1 MRASYGRQRTRQ
13 SLLERP
19 LRRAARLHP
28 RQRPCTAS
36 HAEVSGVCTH
46 PEGRGRGYA
55 ALLSRRVAGAIL
67 AAGRCP
73 LLHSYAD
80 NETALKIYRRLGFV
94 ERVRV
99 RFTLYGPQG

>member
-19 LRRAARLHP
+19 SRRAARLHP
-28 RQRPCTAS
+28 RQRACTTS

-55 ALLSRRVAGAIL
+55 ALLSQRVAGAIL

-80 NETALKIYRRLGFV
+80 NETALKLYRRLGFV